1 MLESWVKR
9 LEIDIG
15 SKEFF
20 KLAKMENMIDA
31 HNYIIEKY
39 GRDEA
44 NYYDKYMIP
53 RYSNMKIGYEE
64 EFR

>member
-1 MLESWVKR
+1 MLEIWVKR

-20 KLAKMENMIDA
+20 KLAKMNIRDA
-31 HNYIIEKY
+31 HMYIIEKY
-39 GRDEA
+39 GRNEA
-44 NYYDKYMIP
+44 NYFDQYMVP
-53 RYSNMKIGYEE
+53 RYSNLKIGYET